1 LYNDGEVTQVHR
13 IGTES
18 NIAPARPA
26 RRESLQLTPG
36 KEARVAVEFRRDG
49 VRSSLLWDVLREV
62 ASARVAETGRAA
74 LDIVDVG
81 GGTGGLAVPF
91 ASLGNHVTVVD
102 PSPDALAAAQRRAAE
117 AGARL
122 AAVQGDAASLDSVV
136 GVAAADLIICHNV
149 LEYVDSPPDAMAAIA
164 RVLRPGATVSVLA
177 SNAVAAVLHRALAG
191 RFAEALLLVRG
202 GDPPGPPDLGG
213 KPFPPSPL
221 GPPDPLGPPS
231 PLGPPDPLGPPGPLG
246 PPRAGGSPAPPGRRF
261 TLDGLTA
268 LIEGAGLR
276 AGQAHGVR
284 IFSGLVPAALVDG
297 DPGSAEALRALE
309 AAAAAT
315 PPLRDIAAQLHIL
328 GHR

>member
-1 LYNDGEVTQVHR
+1 MAA
-13 IGTES
+13 ES
-18 NIAPARPA
+18 
-26 RRESLQLTPG
+26 
-36 KEARVAVEFRRDG
+36 RRDG

-62 ASARVAETGRAA
+62 ASARTAETGRTA

-91 ASLGNHVTVVD
+91 ASLGHNVTVVD

-122 AAVQGDAASLDSVV
+122 TAVQGEAASLDTVA
-136 GVAAADLIICHNV
+136 GEAAADLVICHNV
-149 LEYVDSPPDAMAAIA
+149 LEYVDSPADAMTAIA
-164 RVLRPGATVSVLA
+164 RVLRPRATVSVLA

-191 RFAEALLLVRG
+191 RFAEARLLV
-202 GDPPGPPDLGG
+202 DADSGPQAD
-213 KPFPPSPL
+213 
-221 GPPDPLGPPS
+221 
-231 PLGPPDPLGPPGPLG
+231 
-246 PPRAGGSPAPPGRRF
+246 APRRF
-261 TLDGLTA
+261 TLAGLTA

-284 IFSGLVPAALVDG
+284 IFSGLVPAVLVDG

-315 PPLRDIAAQLHIL
+315 PPLRDIAAQLHVL

>member
-1 LYNDGEVTQVHR
+1 M
-13 IGTES
+13 
-18 NIAPARPA
+18 
-26 RRESLQLTPG
+26 
-36 KEARVAVEFRRDG
+36 AVEFRRDG

-122 AAVQGDAASLDSVV
+122 AAMQGDAASLDSVV

-191 RFAEALLLVRG
+191 RFAEALLLLAPG
-202 GDPPGPPDLGG
+202 GPPPGDPPPGG
-213 KPFPPSPL
+213 KPF
-221 GPPDPLGPPS
+221 PPDPLGPPS
-231 PLGPPDPLGPPGPLG
+231 PLGPPRAGGLPASPSPSD
-246 PPRAGGSPAPPGRRF
+246 PPRAGGLPGPSGRRF

>member
-1 LYNDGEVTQVHR
+1 MAA
-13 IGTES
+13 ES
-18 NIAPARPA
+18 
-26 RRESLQLTPG
+26 
-36 KEARVAVEFRRDG
+36 RRDG
-49 VRSSLLWDVLREV
+49 VRSSLLWDVLGEA
-62 ASARVAETGRAA
+62 ASALTAETGRTA

-81 GGTGGLAVPF
+81 GGTGGLAVRF
-91 ASLGNHVTVVD
+91 ASLGHSVTVVD

-122 AAVQGDAASLDSVV
+122 AAVQGEAGSLDSVA
-136 GVAAADLIICHNV
+136 GMAAADLVICHSV
-149 LEYVDSPPDAMAAIA
+149 LEYVDSPAEAMAAIA
-164 RVLRPGATVSVLA
+164 RVLRSRATVSVLA

-191 RFAEALLLVRG
+191 RFAEARMLVTADSG
-202 GDPPGPPDLGG
+202 AQ
-213 KPFPPSPL
+213 
-221 GPPDPLGPPS
+221 
-231 PLGPPDPLGPPGPLG
+231 
-246 PPRAGGSPAPPGRRF
+246 AGAPRRF

-297 DPGSAEALRALE
+297 EPGSSEALRTLE
-309 AAAAAT
+309 AAVALT

>member
-1 LYNDGEVTQVHR
+1 
-13 IGTES
+13 
-18 NIAPARPA
+18 
-26 RRESLQLTPG
+26 
-36 KEARVAVEFRRDG
+36 VAAEFRRDG

-62 ASARVAETGRAA
+62 AAARMAETGRPA

-91 ASLGNHVTVVD
+91 ACLGHHVTVVD

-117 AGARL
+117 AGAVL
-122 AAVQGDAASLDSVV
+122 AAVQGEAASLDT
-136 GVAAADLIICHNV
+136 VAGQEAADLVICHNV

-164 RVLRPGATVSVLA
+164 RVLRPDATVSVLA

-191 RFAEALLLVRG
+191 RFAEALQLLARG
-202 GDPPGPPDLGG
+202 GDPPEPPDPGG
-213 KPFPPSPL
+213 KPF
-221 GPPDPLGPPS
+221 
-231 PLGPPDPLGPPGPLG
+231 PPDPLGPPG
-246 PPRAGGSPAPPGRRF
+246 ASRRF
-261 TLDGLTA
+261 TLPGLTA

-276 AGQAHGVR
+276 VGQAHGVR
-284 IFSGLVPAALVDG
+284 IFSGLVSAVLVDG

-309 AAAAAT
+309 AAAAAA

>member
-1 LYNDGEVTQVHR
+1 MR
-13 IGTES
+13 
-18 NIAPARPA
+18 
-26 RRESLQLTPG
+26 G
-36 KEARVAVEFRRDG
+36 KEARVAAESRRDG

-62 ASARVAETGRAA
+62 ACARTAETGRTA

-91 ASLGNHVTVVD
+91 ASLGHNVTVVD

-122 AAVQGDAASLDSVV
+122 TAVQGEAASLDT
-136 GVAAADLIICHNV
+136 VAGEAAVDLVICHNV
-149 LEYVDSPPDAMAAIA
+149 LEYVDSPADAMTAIA
-164 RVLRPGATVSVLA
+164 RVLRPRATVSVLA

-191 RFAEALLLVRG
+191 RFAKALLLLTRG
-202 GDPPGPPDLGG
+202 GDPPEPPDLGG
-213 KPFPPSPL
+213 KPFPPNPL
-221 GPPDPLGPPS
+221 GPLGQ
-231 PLGPPDPLGPPGPLG
+231 
-246 PPRAGGSPAPPGRRF
+246 AGAPRRF

-276 AGQAHGVR
+276 AGEAHGVR

-309 AAAAAT
+309 AAAAGT

>member
-1 LYNDGEVTQVHR
+1 
-13 IGTES
+13 
-18 NIAPARPA
+18 
-26 RRESLQLTPG
+26 
-36 KEARVAVEFRRDG
+36 VAAEFRRDG

-62 ASARVAETGRAA
+62 ASAQMAETGRPA

-91 ASLGNHVTVVD
+91 ACLGHHVTVVD

-117 AGARL
+117 AGAVL
-122 AAVQGDAASLDSVV
+122 AAVQGEAASLDTVA
-136 GVAAADLIICHNV
+136 GTAAADLVICHNV
-149 LEYVDSPPDAMAAIA
+149 LEYVDSPADAMAAIA
-164 RVLRPGATVSVLA
+164 RVLRPRATVSVLA
-177 SNAVAAVLHRALAG
+177 SNAVAAVLHRALSG
-191 RFAEALLLVRG
+191 RFAEALLLLARG
-202 GDPPGPPDLGG
+202 GDPPEPSELGG
-213 KPFPPSPL
+213 KPFPPNPL
-221 GPPDPLGPPS
+221 GPLG
-231 PLGPPDPLGPPGPLG
+231 GPPD
-246 PPRAGGSPAPPGRRF
+246 APRRF
-261 TLDGLTA
+261 TLPGLTA

-284 IFSGLVPAALVDG
+284 IFSGLVPAVLVDG